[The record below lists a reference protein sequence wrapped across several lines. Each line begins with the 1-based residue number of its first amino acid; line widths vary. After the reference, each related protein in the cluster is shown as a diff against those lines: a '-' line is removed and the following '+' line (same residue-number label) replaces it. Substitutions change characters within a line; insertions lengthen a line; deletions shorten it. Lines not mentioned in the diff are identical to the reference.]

1 MGEPVEHL
9 IKEYQEMQE
18 NEAEKL
24 ELATMAIFITGKDDP
39 LHPPK
44 DIMMTLKGVLN
55 ELPLVGTA
63 VAMFFGLIYTLK
75 LKNLKRLKS
84 NFEVMQKVLF
94 YGVSTV
100 KTLDHFIR
108 GCTYM
113 ATFSLQYLQMWWPK
127 FGNCQHHIRK

>member
-44 DIMMTLKGVLN
+44 DIMTDTEGGPERVAFGWNSCCHVLWAH
-55 ELPLVGTA
+55 LHTQ
-63 VAMFFGLIYTLK
+63 TK
-75 LKNLKRLKS
+75 KS
-84 NFEVMQKVLF
+84 EKAEIL
-94 YGVSTV
+94 
-100 KTLDHFIR
+100 L
-108 GCTYM
+108 
-113 ATFSLQYLQMWWPK
+113 
-127 FGNCQHHIRK
+127 